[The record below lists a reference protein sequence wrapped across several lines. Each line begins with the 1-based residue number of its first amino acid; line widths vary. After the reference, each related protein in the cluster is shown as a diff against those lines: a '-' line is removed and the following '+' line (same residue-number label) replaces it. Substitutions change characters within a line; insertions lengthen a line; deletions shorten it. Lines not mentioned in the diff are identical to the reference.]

1 MERTVE
7 TIATETPLDT
17 DHIRLS
23 AKHAERGER
32 PLVVYLQLRDLIVR
46 GSIAP
51 GTPLIE
57 TELADRLSVSRTPI
71 RGALQR
77 LRQEGLITDATGRR
91 VFKFVVAP
99 LTRDDAQSLF
109 HIMGELEGLAAHAAA
124 LLPNAERS
132 ALTEA
137 LRRVN
142 GQLLALADTTEPHS
156 EQFFELD
163 RQFHRLTTGAGSNP
177 RLTALRETIEPQV
190 ERYWRAYAVIRADAV
205 GSSAGEHDEIIKA
218 LARGDADAAQ
228 CTVRRNWRNSA
239 DRLTPAFV
247 RLGERGRW

>member
-1 MERTVE
+1 MKTVVP
-7 TIATETPLDT
+7 ETPLDT
-17 DHIRLS
+17 EHIGLS

-46 GSIAP
+46 GAIAP

-77 LRQEGLITDATGRR
+77 LRQEGLIADASGRR

-99 LTRDDAQSLF
+99 LTRDDARSLF
-109 HIMGELEGLAAHAAA
+109 HIMGELEGLAAHGAAQ
-124 LLPNAERS
+124 LPNAERS
-132 ALTEA
+132 ALIEG

-142 GQLLALADTTEPHS
+142 GELRALTDTTEPHS

-190 ERYWRAYAVIRADAV
+190 ERYWRAYAVMRTDAV
-205 GSSAGEHDEIIKA
+205 GNSAGEHDAIIKA

-228 CTVRRNWRNSA
+228 CAVRMNWRNSA
-239 DRLTPAFV
+239 DRLSPAFV